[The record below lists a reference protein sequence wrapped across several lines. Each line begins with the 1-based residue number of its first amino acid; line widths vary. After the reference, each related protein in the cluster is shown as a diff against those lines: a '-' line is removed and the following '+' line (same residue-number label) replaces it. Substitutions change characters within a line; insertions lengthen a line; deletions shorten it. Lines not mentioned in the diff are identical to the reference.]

1 LGKSLRHDY
10 IKSQQKFKKKKMK
23 TETETLLEIGAN
35 GVKDKQTKPAI
46 KIKKEKK
53 TKKKEILH
61 ELFIELIKLQ
71 KEVIASGLKLLVIL
85 EGRDAAG
92 KDGTI
97 KRIIKHLSPRE
108 TIVVA
113 LSKPT
118 DFQEREWYFQRYCA
132 HLPVSGEFVLFNR
145 SWYNRL
151 GVEKVM
157 GFCTHKQYKSFFTE
171 VESFENGLVEGGFII
186 LKYYLDI
193 SKEEQQ
199 KRFDGR
205 RKNPLKHWKISP
217 IDEAA
222 QKHWKDYSDARDEML
237 LKTNFKHAPW
247 FIVSADKKKD
257 THIALITHLLNRVKY
272 HHQNEKLLAQNY
284 GLVDPATPEI
294 ITKKLF

>member
-1 LGKSLRHDY
+1 
-10 IKSQQKFKKKKMK
+10 ME
-23 TETETLLEIGAN
+23 TETETLLEIGVN
-35 GVKDKQTKPAI
+35 HVKGKQTKPVI
-46 KIKKEKK
+46 KSKKEKSIK
-53 TKKKEILH
+53 TKKKILH
-61 ELFIELIKLQ
+61 DLFIELVKLQ
-71 KEVIASGLKLLVIL
+71 KEVIASDLKLLVIL

-113 LSKPT
+113 LGKPT
-118 DFQEREWYFQRYCA
+118 DFQEREWYFQRYTA

-157 GFCTHKQYKSFFTE
+157 SFCTDKQYKSFFTE

-193 SKEEQQ
+193 SKKEQQ
-199 KRFDGR
+199 KRLDGR
-205 RKNPLKHWKISP
+205 KKDPLKQWKISP
-217 IDEAA
+217 IDEVAL
-222 QKHWKDYSDARDEML
+222 KHWKDYSDARDEML

-247 FIVSADKKKD
+247 FVVNANNKKD
-257 THIALITHLLNRVKY
+257 THIALITHILDRMKY
-272 HHQNEKLLAQNY
+272 KNKNEKLISHNY
-284 GLVDPATPEI
+284 GLIDPATKEI
-294 ITKKLF
+294 IKEKLFR